1 MFSAPDRRLRP
12 GVSHCLQDIED
23 VWGAWGL
30 LLQPLVSAPCANQ
43 YSTTPQTHIGQNSF
57 EREQVPRRPP
67 RGGIPCT
74 GGFLAAFDSSH
85 QPTGLAAAILRR
97 RLTGMH
103 SIGAVMAALCW
114 KDRQYGVVKS
124 VGMALF

>member
-12 GVSHCLQDIED
+12 GVSHCLQDTED

-43 YSTTPQTHIGQNSF
+43 YSWTDLNKSKCLGDRQ
-57 EREQVPRRPP
+57 EVACR
-67 RGGIPCT
+67 IP

-85 QPTGLAAAILRR
+85 QPTGLSAVILRR
-97 RLTGMH
+97 TLTSMQ